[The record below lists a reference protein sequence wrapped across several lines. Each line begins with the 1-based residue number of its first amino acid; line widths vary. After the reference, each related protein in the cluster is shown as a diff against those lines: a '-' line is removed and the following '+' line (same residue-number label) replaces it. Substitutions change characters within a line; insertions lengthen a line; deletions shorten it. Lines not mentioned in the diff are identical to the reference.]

1 MFISIKSKNM
11 KLTITIFIVL
21 TSVALSLKAQTA
33 QQQSEVSSVKAKEK
47 SPRLNISLNGIWDF
61 DQTLNAFPPAKFS
74 GKIPVPGLIHLAVP
88 RIEEYDVF
96 FKRPDRAEAVEQF
109 NLYNLDYTPR
119 YSWYRKIIFIPKEL
133 EGKEGII
140 TIKKSQYV
148 TQVYIN
154 GMDLGTSMACYTPV
168 EFSVNKAIRFGAENE
183 ILIRVGER
191 TWLPAEAAGGTDK
204 EKEHYLPGIW
214 DDVLL
219 SFTGNIRINRLLVLP
234 SVESKKITVKA
245 QIRSLIPAQI
255 FYGDP
260 MNDSLRIEVFITERS
275 SGKKVASGKGTFS
288 AKRDNLTEMVM
299 EIPFASFTSWTP
311 EKPFLYIATAR
322 LTAKNG
328 VSDEIGHQFGMRDF
342 TAKGKF
348 YYLNGEKYILRGT
361 NITLQRFFEDPDCG
375 NLVWDKEWVRKLLV
389 NYPKQLGWNAMRICV
404 GIVPDFWYD
413 IADESGLLLQ
423 NEWLYWQNHGWDDQI
438 RKEYTDWV
446 WTDGNHPSIAIWDAI
461 NENTDN
467 FIGNTL
473 IPDLKK
479 LDPTRIWDAGYMVE
493 GLMKTDE
500 MDEPH
505 PYMGRVKNG
514 KMEPKKGY
522 YPLGDLDFKP
532 QQLKK
537 IQSAG
542 VPQLANE
549 YGWIW
554 LWRNGMPSKLTVN
567 DYNYYLGQNS
577 SAEQNREFQAY
588 FMQLETEWLRCEPEL
603 AGVLAFCYLANNY
616 GYTGDWFMD
625 NIRDLKP
632 IPTLNWF
639 KHAFAPTAVF
649 INLGDERYV
658 KLTDPHEP
666 GGRLT
671 LKLAKINDLNREV
684 TGKVTLKI
692 LDSQG
697 KTLSKN
703 SMPVTLSAFDRSSVS
718 VEISLPKK
726 SGGYLLVAEF
736 VAEGMIN
743 PVLSRRYLKVGTIP
757 DYDFFEM
764 PAIGLK

>member
-1 MFISIKSKNM
+1 M
-11 KLTITIFIVL
+11 KTIAFFIFIIQ
-21 TSVALSLKAQTA
+21 LSIQGTFAQI
-33 QQQSEVSSVKAKEK
+33 
-47 SPRLNISLNGIWDF
+47 PRTIISLNGTWEF
-61 DQTLNAFPPAKFS
+61 DQTLKAFPPEKFTR
-74 GKIPVPGLIHLAVP
+74 KIPVPGLIHLAEP
-88 RIEEYDVF
+88 RIEEYDKF
-96 FKRPDRAEAVEQF
+96 FKRSDRAEAIEQF

-119 YSWYRKIIFIPKEL
+119 YSWYRKTVFIPKEL
-133 EGKEGII
+133 ESKEGII

-154 GMDLGTSMACYTPV
+154 GMDLGTSMACYTPI
-168 EFSVNKAIRFGAENE
+168 EFPVNRAIKYGAENE

-234 SVESKKITVKA
+234 SVENKKVTVKA

-260 MNDSLRIEVFITERS
+260 MNDSVRLEVSISEKI
-275 SGKKVASGKGTFS
+275 SGKKVASTQGLFS
-288 AKRDNLTEMVM
+288 AKRDNLTEMVV
-299 EIPFASFTSWTP
+299 EIPFADFTSWTP
-311 EKPFLYIATAR
+311 EKPFLYNATAS
-322 LTAKNG
+322 LITKNV
-328 VSDEIGHQFGMRDF
+328 VSDEFGNQFGMRDF
-342 TAKGKF
+342 NTKGKF

-375 NLVWDKEWVRKLLV
+375 NLVWDREWVKKLLV
-389 NYPKQLGWNAMRICV
+389 SYPKQLNWNAMRICV

-413 IADESGLLLQ
+413 IADESGLLFQ

-446 WTDGNHPSIAIWDAI
+446 WSDGSHPSIAIWDAI

-505 PYMGRVKNG
+505 PYMGRVKSSQ
-514 KMEPKKGY
+514 MVPKKGY
-522 YPLGDLDFKP
+522 YPLGDLDLKP
-532 QQLKK
+532 PQLKK

-542 VPQLANE
+542 VPQLVNE

-567 DYNYYLGQNS
+567 DYNYYLGPNS
-577 SAEQNREFQAY
+577 TPEQNREFQAY
-588 FMQLETEWLRCEPEL
+588 FMQLETEWLRSEPEL

-625 NIRDLKP
+625 NIKDLKP

-658 KLTDPHEP
+658 KLTDPHQP
-666 GGRLT
+666 GEKLS
-671 LKLAKINDLNREV
+671 LKLSKINDLNKVV
-684 TGKVTLKI
+684 TGSITLKI
-692 LDSQG
+692 LDSEG
-697 KTLSKN
+697 KTISKK
-703 SMPVTLSAFDRSSVS
+703 SLPVNLTSFDRSSFT

-726 SGGYLLVAEF
+726 PGGYLMLAEF
-736 VAEGMIN
+736 VADGGNE
-743 PVLSRRYLKVGTIP
+743 PVRSRRYFKVGNAS
-757 DYDFFEM
+757 DYKYFE
-764 PAIGLK
+764 IQTNSLK